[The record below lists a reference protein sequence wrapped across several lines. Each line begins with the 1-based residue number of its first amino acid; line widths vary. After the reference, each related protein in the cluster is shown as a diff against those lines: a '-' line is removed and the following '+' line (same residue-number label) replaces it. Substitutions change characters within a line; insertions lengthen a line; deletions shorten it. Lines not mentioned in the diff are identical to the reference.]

1 MNLIT
6 TYGSFIISILLSFC
20 RLSFLVVYFLCVK
33 ILSIPDNGL
42 RNVDIIFQHSS
53 INREWGGGG
62 EEALADYPG
71 ICQRGWIYKEAT
83 LGFGRRRLL
92 IFELFLGLH
101 RKR

>member
-62 EEALADYPG
+62 G
-71 ICQRGWIYKEAT
+71 GS
-83 LGFGRRRLL
+83 G
-92 IFELFLGLH
+92 GLPRH
-101 RKR
+101 MSKRMDI